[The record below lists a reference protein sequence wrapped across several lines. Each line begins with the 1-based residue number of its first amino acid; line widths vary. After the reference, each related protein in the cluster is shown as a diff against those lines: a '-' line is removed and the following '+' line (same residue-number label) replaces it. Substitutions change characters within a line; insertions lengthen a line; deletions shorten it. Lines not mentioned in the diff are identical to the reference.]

1 MKKILFLWALL
12 CLTAG
17 LKAQTLQ
24 EFAKTPQGLPLM
36 APCTSYR
43 NYCASLSFSPD
54 KKQVLVLQ
62 RTAGKDGKI
71 GEKGLM
77 SLY

>member
-43 NYCASLSFSPD
+43 NYCASLSF
-54 KKQVLVLQ
+54 
-62 RTAGKDGKI
+62 
-71 GEKGLM
+71 
-77 SLY
+77 